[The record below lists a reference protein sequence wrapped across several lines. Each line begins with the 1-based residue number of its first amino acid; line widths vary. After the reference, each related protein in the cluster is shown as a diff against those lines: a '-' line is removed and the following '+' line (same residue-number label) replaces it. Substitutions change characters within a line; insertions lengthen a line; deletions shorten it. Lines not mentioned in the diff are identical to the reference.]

1 MDASTLD
8 LHRVLRQTVS
18 ALLPD
23 PVCIDTIHAA
33 RDGSCTLCNHRKR
46 NIKVVIGVAAPHQ
59 TEVITQLTDTY
70 RTLHGP
76 EVRICEWDIDGL
88 QLDAVTHLA
97 PVGIDHVG
105 GGKHTGLL
113 TKLRHHLTAGE
124 TVLCTTR
131 ILDVCKDLLKLRC
144 HLERLLEG
152 PAAVRIEV
160 DTCIRECL
168 LDGRHGLILHFRL
181 EHAALQLEILEAV
194 LLRRCLRQCDDVLRV
209 HRFFVTKS
217 VPLAVRVGLIHV
229 WKGGLLTITD
239 IEKVGKET
247 YGCSL
252 KAIAHE
258 GSRRNLEELAH
269 QVKKRCFDC
278 GDNMYAGTKIEGLKS
293 SNIILDVCIE
303 PCTYTV

>member
-23 PVCIDTIHAA
+23 PVRIDTVHTA
-33 RDGSCTLCNHRKR
+33 RDSRSTLCNHRKGD
-46 NIKVVIGVAAPHQ
+46 IEVIVGVAAPHQ
-59 TEVITQLTDTY
+59 TEVVAQLTDTY

-76 EVRICEWDIDGL
+76 EVRICQWDIDGL
-88 QLDAVTHLA
+88 QLDAVTHLT

-105 GGKHTGLL
+105 SGKHTGLL
-113 TKLRHHLTAGE
+113 TELCHHLTAGE
-124 TVLCTTR
+124 TILCAAR

-152 PAAVRIEV
+152 PATVRIEV

-168 LDGRHGLILHFRL
+168 LDGRHCLILHFRL
-181 EHAALQLEILEAV
+181 EHATLQLEILEAV
-194 LLRRCLRQCDDVLRV
+194 LLRRCLRQCDDVLRI

-239 IEKVGKET
+239 IEKIGKET
-247 YGCSL
+247 YRCSL
-252 KAIAHE
+252 KAIPHE

-269 QVKKRCFDC
+269 QVKKRCFDRR
-278 GDNMYAGTKIEGLKS
+278 DYMYTGTKIEGLKTS
-293 SNIILDVCIE
+293 DIILDVCIE